1 MSRSES
7 VEQTENSLNSKIV
20 TRKLYQNIQNQT
32 IIRRTSSFGGGPVMI
47 QQTSKPIQDGKRWII
62 LFLSSLLL
70 FGNFYAFDNPA
81 ALNSQLQ
88 LYLGHDYDT
97 WQYELNLL
105 YSVYSFPNMFL
116 PFLGGQLIDRFDSR
130 YVLLVLSSVICI
142 GQTIFA
148 LGVTTRDFNLMLIG
162 RTLFG
167 IGGECVSVVQAS
179 ITTTW
184 FQGKELAFALGMNLC
199 IGRLGSMLN
208 SISSPRISSA
218 LGLLSA
224 IWIGSFFVYISFV
237 AAIILAIIISL
248 KKPEPDA
255 TPLLFEAMQQSPTQ
269 EDGDEVVD
277 VRYLPISFWVL
288 CTLCIT
294 LYGTVIPFNTTL
306 SDFLMSKW
314 YPGDPE
320 TAGLIMG
327 IPDLLS
333 AFVVPFFG
341 YVVDRYGHRVLWLF
355 FCSLGLA
362 FSHLLLGLSDLT
374 PIVGMVIL
382 GLSYSIYGAVLWPSV
397 ATCVNY
403 CELLHETKGIKLKI
417 LGTAFG
423 ISTSAL
429 NVCLTILPIFT
440 AQIHVIWQGF
450 LPVELFYAGLGG
462 IGTLLT
468 VILYVLDTKNNNI
481 LERADSSYLH
491 QNDNDTTNSN
501 LTDDDEQ
508 SSLLHNVN
516 RPTINLPEPSSL
528 QLPES
533 FSGEINRNSISKSLS
548 VEMNRDSISFAESTS
563 RSFLSPIP
571 EQYQVMGTSR
581 FYSRSLPVNGKEVAH
596 PFEHPSEDEASI
608 E

>member
-1 MSRSES
+1 
-7 VEQTENSLNSKIV
+7 
-20 TRKLYQNIQNQT
+20 
-32 IIRRTSSFGGGPVMI
+32 
-47 QQTSKPIQDGKRWII
+47 
-62 LFLSSLLL
+62 
-70 FGNFYAFDNPA
+70 
-81 ALNSQLQ
+81 
-88 LYLGHDYDT
+88 
-97 WQYELNLL
+97 
-105 YSVYSFPNMFL
+105 MFL
-116 PFLGGQLIDRFDSR
+116 PFLGGQLIDRYDSR

-148 LGVTTRDFNLMLIG
+148 IGVTTRDFNLMLIG

-184 FQGKELAFALGMNLC
+184 FQGKELAFALGMR
-199 IGRLGSMLN
+199 RLGSMLN
-208 SISSPRISSA
+208 SISSPRISSS

-237 AAIILAIIISL
+237 AAIILAILITI

-255 TPLLFEAMQQSPTQ
+255 TPLLFESMQQSPTQ
-269 EDGDEVVD
+269 EDPDEVVD
-277 VRYLPISFWVL
+277 IRYLPISFWVL
-288 CTLCIT
+288 CVLCIT

-314 YPGDPE
+314 YPGDPA

-341 YVVDRYGHRVLWLF
+341 YVVDRFGHRVLWLF

-362 FSHLLLGLSDLT
+362 FSHLLLGLTDLT

-382 GLSYSIYGAVLWPSV
+382 GLSYSIYGVVLWPSV

-403 CELLHETKGIKLKI
+403 CELLHEAKGVKLKI

-429 NVCLTILPIFT
+429 NVCLTILPLFT
-440 AQIHVIWQGF
+440 ARIHVIWQGF
-450 LPVELFYAGLGG
+450 LPVELFYASLGGLGT
-462 IGTLLT
+462 ILT
-468 VILYVLDTKNNNI
+468 IVLYILDTKNNNI
-481 LERADSSYLH
+481 LERADSSYMH
-491 QNDNDTTNSN
+491 REDNDTTNSN

-508 SSLLHNVN
+508 SSLLQNVN
-516 RPTINLPEPSSL
+516 KPLVTLAEPSTL
-528 QLPES
+528 QLPKS
-533 FSGEINRNSISKSLS
+533 FSEEIRGNRNSITKSLS
-548 VEMNRDSISFAESTS
+548 VEMYRDSISLAESTA

-571 EQYQVMGTSR
+571 EQHQVLGTSR
-581 FYSRSLPVNGKEVAH
+581 FYSRSLPVKDIAH
-596 PFEHPSEDEASI
+596 QFEQASDDEASI